1 MSHRV
6 SALQARLK
14 ALNGVIE
21 AVSQE
26 KITEELIGIIHRPG
40 WTAVAEAALVQKMNH
55 NKKQS
60 NRGEEVS
67 TLRLPDAADP
77 RDGVRLIKAF
87 LEIKEPALRE
97 KLIHLAEDLA
107 RASSD
112 RLGTAEV
119 EENHNARSVVSTFW
133 RTPAEHDAAVLA
145 EMP

>member
-6 SALQARLK
+6 SALEARLK

-26 KITEELIGIIHRPG
+26 KITEEVIGIIHRPG
-40 WTAVAEAALVQKMNH
+40 WTTVDETALVQKMNH
-55 NKKQS
+55 NKKPS

-67 TLRLPDAADP
+67 KFRLPDVADP

-97 KLIHLAEDLA
+97 KLMHLAEDLA

-119 EENHNARSVVSTFW
+119 EENHNARSVVSTFL
-133 RTPAEHDAAVLA
+133 RTPAEDDAPVPAQ
-145 EMP
+145 MP